1 MSIQRENKRDEV
13 SAAVVS
19 RLPKYYRCLRDFLNN
34 DKLRVSSKELAE
46 AMNTTASQIRQDL
59 SSFGGFGQQGYGYNV
74 KTLYTNISVILGIND
89 TYSAVIIGTDR
100 LGAVLAKESV
110 FSKRGVI
117 LRAAFDSRSE
127 NIGKEIL
134 TDIYVRDLS
143 ELENFCKSCVIDI
156 VVMTDYPEYAER
168 LNNCGIKGIWN
179 FTGAQLELKNINEDI
194 SVQDVFLGDTL
205 MMLCYKINMKQKE
218 KS

>member
-1 MSIQRENKRDEV
+1 MSIQKENKRDEV

-19 RLPKYYRCLRDFLNN
+19 RLPKYYRCLREFLNN

-59 SSFGGFGQQGYGYNV
+59 NSFGGFGQQGYGYNV

-89 TYSAVIIGTDR
+89 TYSAVIVGTDG
-100 LGAVLAKESV
+100 LGSILAEESV

-117 LRAAFDSRSE
+117 LRAAFDGRTE
-127 NIGKEIL
+127 NIGREIL
-134 TDIYVRDLS
+134 TDIYVRDLC
-143 ELENFCKSCVIDI
+143 ELEEFCITSPVDI
-156 VVMTDYPEYAER
+156 VVMTDYPEYAEK
-168 LNNCGIKGIWN
+168 LNGCGIKGIWN
-179 FTGAQLELKNINEDI
+179 FTGVQLKNINESI